1 MKNGFIQSW
10 PLIFLPVAVI
20 LFCFFW
26 FQFSSFE
33 KLYIRQTEMELLG
46 RARLLA
52 LAARPLLEAGRIDE
66 VQKLCREEGGVV
78 RSRVTVIDARGRV
91 LADSE
96 EEPARM
102 DNHAMR
108 PEILGALEAFRN
120 GGESSPIVR
129 FSSTQ
134 GQRLIYCAYPMRI
147 GESLYIFRSAFS
159 IHQADRVLGQVRLD
173 IIVSVLLTALVAGGL
188 SYIIFRTVSRPVLA
202 LCRASTKI
210 AAGELDTRLPIPE
223 RGAIRELA
231 ESVSRMAEEL
241 KNRINDI
248 SREKSERDAIFSALA
263 EGVIVL
269 DLEEN
274 IIDINAAARQMFHLR
289 ENPLGAPMAGV
300 VRNLEISDFLHRLRE
315 EKKPAEAEFTLAL
328 PDGTLQ
334 LRLRGTLVNW
344 AGGQSGI
351 LLVIYDMTQ
360 LRRLEN
366 FRRDFVANVSHEIK
380 TPLTVI
386 RGAVETLRDGAIDEP
401 ESAARFMQI
410 IELHSERLTS
420 LVEDILSLSRLECH
434 AVGDGSHFTTVGAAL
449 PVSTAM
455 ELAQARADSAGIKLV
470 CTVESDPKIK
480 ADVQLLEQAV
490 LNLIDNAIK
499 HSGESREIRIRVGEE
514 EGEAFIE
521 VSDHGCG
528 IPAEHLPRLFER
540 FYRVDKARS
549 RKAGGTGL
557 GLAIVKHIMQL
568 HRGRAEVK
576 SRVGEGSTFT
586 LRLPVAHS

>member
-231 ESVSRMAEEL
+231 ESVSRMTEEL

-434 AVGDGSHFTTVGAAL
+434 AVGDGSHFTTVDAAL

-470 CTVESDPKIK
+470 CTVEADPKIK

>member
-159 IHQADRVLGQVRLD
+159 IHQVDRVLGQVRLD

-231 ESVSRMAEEL
+231 ESVSRMTEEL

-344 AGGQSGI
+344 AGGAERYSAGD
-351 LLVIYDMTQ
+351 LRYD
-360 LRRLEN
+360 
-366 FRRDFVANVSHEIK
+366 
-380 TPLTVI
+380 
-386 RGAVETLRDGAIDEP
+386 
-401 ESAARFMQI
+401 SAA
-410 IELHSERLTS
+410 
-420 LVEDILSLSRLECH
+420 
-434 AVGDGSHFTTVGAAL
+434 AA
-449 PVSTAM
+449 
-455 ELAQARADSAGIKLV
+455 
-470 CTVESDPKIK
+470 
-480 ADVQLLEQAV
+480 
-490 LNLIDNAIK
+490 
-499 HSGESREIRIRVGEE
+499 
-514 EGEAFIE
+514 
-521 VSDHGCG
+521 
-528 IPAEHLPRLFER
+528 
-540 FYRVDKARS
+540 
-549 RKAGGTGL
+549 
-557 GLAIVKHIMQL
+557 
-568 HRGRAEVK
+568 
-576 SRVGEGSTFT
+576 
-586 LRLPVAHS
+586 

>member
-159 IHQADRVLGQVRLD
+159 IHQVDRVLGQVRLD

-274 IIDINAAARQMFHLR
+274 IIDIKDRKS
-289 ENPLGAPMAGV
+289 V
-300 VRNLEISDFLHRLRE
+300 V
-315 EKKPAEAEFTLAL
+315 
-328 PDGTLQ
+328 
-334 LRLRGTLVNW
+334 
-344 AGGQSGI
+344 
-351 LLVIYDMTQ
+351 
-360 LRRLEN
+360 
-366 FRRDFVANVSHEIK
+366 
-380 TPLTVI
+380 
-386 RGAVETLRDGAIDEP
+386 
-401 ESAARFMQI
+401 
-410 IELHSERLTS
+410 
-420 LVEDILSLSRLECH
+420 
-434 AVGDGSHFTTVGAAL
+434 
-449 PVSTAM
+449 
-455 ELAQARADSAGIKLV
+455 
-470 CTVESDPKIK
+470 
-480 ADVQLLEQAV
+480 
-490 LNLIDNAIK
+490 
-499 HSGESREIRIRVGEE
+499 
-514 EGEAFIE
+514 
-521 VSDHGCG
+521 
-528 IPAEHLPRLFER
+528 
-540 FYRVDKARS
+540 
-549 RKAGGTGL
+549 
-557 GLAIVKHIMQL
+557 
-568 HRGRAEVK
+568 
-576 SRVGEGSTFT
+576 
-586 LRLPVAHS
+586 

>member
-1 MKNGFIQSW
+1 MPFKEIAAYSVGGIGAYFVIVIIWALQLSVGNFIIGNAIGIE
-10 PLIFLPVAVI
+10 PTKIYMLYLISVA
-20 LFCFFW
+20 
-26 FQFSSFE
+26 SSF
-33 KLYIRQTEMELLG
+33 
-46 RARLLA
+46 
-52 LAARPLLEAGRIDE
+52 P
-66 VQKLCREEGGVV
+66 
-78 RSRVTVIDARGRV
+78 
-91 LADSE
+91 
-96 EEPARM
+96 
-102 DNHAMR
+102 
-108 PEILGALEAFRN
+108 
-120 GGESSPIVR
+120 
-129 FSSTQ
+129 
-134 GQRLIYCAYPMRI
+134 
-147 GESLYIFRSAFS
+147 
-159 IHQADRVLGQVRLD
+159 
-173 IIVSVLLTALVAGGL
+173 LTAV
-188 SYIIFRTVSRPVLA
+188 
-202 LCRASTKI
+202 RA
-210 AAGELDTRLPIPE
+210 
-223 RGAIRELA
+223 
-231 ESVSRMAEEL
+231 
-241 KNRINDI
+241 
-248 SREKSERDAIFSALA
+248 
-263 EGVIVL
+263 
-269 DLEEN
+269 N
-274 IIDINAAARQMFHLR
+274 IIDNTRSRKGKYRPWLLMMGVPTVLLAIGFVWMPYEQMSMNMRMLTVLLFNIGFQFFFSFFYDSYENLIYVLSPNTQERTDVSAVKAVIYSIAPSITGIVMPLAAKFLTNGDMTDMKLYRFAY
-289 ENPLGAPMAGV
+289 PPM
-300 VRNLEISDFLHRLRE
+300 LII
-315 EKKPAEAEFTLAL
+315 
-328 PDGTLQ
+328 
-334 LRLRGTLVNW
+334 
-344 AGGQSGI
+344 GI

>member
-10 PLIFLPVAVI
+10 PLIFLPVAVV
-20 LFCFFW
+20 LFFFFW
-26 FQFSSFE
+26 LQFSSFE
-33 KLYIRQTEMELLG
+33 ELYIQQTETELLG

-52 LAARPLLEAGRIDE
+52 YAARPLIEAGRMDE
-66 VQKLCREEGGVV
+66 VQKLCRDEGGAVK
-78 RSRVTVIDARGRV
+78 SRITVIDANGKV

-96 EEPARM
+96 EEPTKM

-120 GGESSPIVR
+120 GKTSSPIVR

-134 GQRLIYCAYPMRI
+134 GQRLIYCAYPVRI
-147 GESLYIFRSAFS
+147 GNALYIFRSAFS
-159 IHQADRVLGQVRLD
+159 IHQIDRVLSRMRMD
-173 IIVSVLLTALVAGGL
+173 IIFAVLLTALVAGGL

-202 LCRASTKI
+202 LCRASAKI

-231 ESVSRMAEEL
+231 ESVSCMAEEL
-241 KNRINDI
+241 KTRIDDI
-248 SREKSERDAIFSALA
+248 SREKSERDAIFAALA

-269 DLEEN
+269 DMEEQV
-274 IIDINAAARQMFHLR
+274 IDINTAARRMFHLKD
-289 ENPLGAPMAGV
+289 NPLGSPITGV
-300 VRNLEISDFLHRLRE
+300 VRNLEISEFIRKLRE
-315 EKKPAEAEFTLAL
+315 EKKPLESEFTVRL
-328 PDGTLQ
+328 PEGTLQ
-334 LRLRGTLVNW
+334 LRLRGSLVTW
-344 AGGQSGI
+344 AGAQSGI
-351 LLVIYDMTQ
+351 LLVIYDLTQ

-386 RGAVETLRDGAIDEP
+386 RGAVETLRDGAIEEP

-434 AVGDGSHFTTVGAAL
+434 AVGEGYNFTVVGAAL

-455 ELAQARADSAGIKLV
+455 ELAQPKAEAAGIKLT
-470 CTVESDPKIK
+470 CTVESDPKIE

-490 LNLIDNAIK
+490 FNLIDNAIK
-499 HSGESREIRIRVGEE
+499 HSGESREIQVRVREE
-514 EGEAFIE
+514 NDEAVID
-521 VSDHGCG
+521 VIDHGCG

-568 HRGRAEVK
+568 HRGRAEVS
-576 SRVGEGSTFT
+576 SRVGEGSTFS
-586 LRLPVAHS
+586 LRLPVVHS